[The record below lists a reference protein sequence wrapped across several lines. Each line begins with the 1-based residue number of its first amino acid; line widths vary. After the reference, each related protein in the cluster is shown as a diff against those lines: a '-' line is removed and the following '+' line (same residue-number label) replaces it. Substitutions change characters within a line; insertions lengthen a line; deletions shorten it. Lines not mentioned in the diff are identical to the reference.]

1 MGTTLG
7 PAELCSVLTFTVNL
21 GHTVPGDQTSSDV
34 NEKKNSVNPPTQYD
48 VAVEN
53 LVMGEIKKAYPYSSS
68 SEEESASAGSLPELT
83 DEPTFCMH
91 PIDGITNFVHGFP
104 FCCISLGLIYQKCPA
119 LGVVYNPFIEY
130 QYTRIEGQGSY
141 LALSTGQPQKLPPR
155 IPKAPPLPIQG
166 SNQYPVEW
174 GSDRGTPV
182 THDKAGSFLKPAG
195 DSSVP
200 GEKMAQ
206 SLRSMGSAA
215 LNFPIVVQ
223 GALDLYW

>member
-1 MGTTLG
+1 
-7 PAELCSVLTFTVNL
+7 
-21 GHTVPGDQTSSDV
+21 
-34 NEKKNSVNPPTQYD
+34 
-48 VAVEN
+48 
-53 LVMGEIKKAYPYSSS
+53 MGEIKKAYPHSSS

-83 DEPTFCMH
+83 DEPTFCMD
-91 PIDGITNFVHGFP
+91 PIGAHMLSIAHHRCQCMSTDGTTNFVHGFP
-104 FCCISLGLIYQKCPA
+104 FFCISLGQIYQKCPV

-130 QYTRIEGQGSY
+130 QYTRIEDQGSY
-141 LALSTGQPQKLPPR
+141 LTRGTGQPQKLPLAS
-155 IPKAPPLPIQG
+155 PKPLASLSKAQIT
-166 SNQYPVEW
+166 VEW

-200 GEKMAQ
+200 GGKMAQ

-215 LNFPIVVQ
+215 LNFSMVAQ